1 MFITVSKALLRSQDY
16 DACLRSVGDYLYRL
30 GINNFIY
37 YNDDRFP
44 LRPFRTIKLLDTNQ
58 YFIPS
63 IDHHRGGIELSEL
76 RSIYE

>member
-16 DACLRSVGDYLYRL
+16 DACLRAVGDYLYRL

-37 YNDDRFP
+37 YNDQQ
-44 LRPFRTIKLLDTNQ
+44 PFRTIKLLDTNQ